1 MSLDTEHHRIDVVR
15 GTEVLPGDTSR
26 GHREKLARLTLDA
39 MRRFAGLLDTR
50 GNVVEVNQ
58 GALDAVG
65 LQFADVEGKPLWTTV
80 WWQASPEATQ
90 GLRDAFARALRG
102 EAVQWETEICCSA
115 DGRETF
121 AAEASLVP
129 VTDDDGVIVFIAV
142 ETRDITQ
149 AKAQEREVAQKNV
162 ELQGLLE
169 RIRELDEVKTQLFA
183 NVGRELRTPLGL
195 ILGPAQSLVDDDG
208 TTLGLAQ
215 RRENA
220 QLIARNARLLLKQVN
235 DLLDM
240 SKLEAGKL
248 KLDLQDTDVAGLLR
262 RLGSH
267 FAALAAERNIDYA
280 IEAPPTVLRRRRCRQ
295 AAARGHE
302 PAGQRLQVH
311 AARRP
316 RALHAAAAARR
327 TRDRGRRLR
336 PGCAAAHARGDLRAL
351 PPVRP
356 RSARQRRTQG
366 RRAPDSAWPSPGSSS
381 RCTRAASRC
390 ATPGSAARAS
400 RS

>member
-1 MSLDTEHHRIDVVR
+1 MSLDIEQQRSVVVR

-80 WWQASPEATQ
+80 WWQASPEANQ

-169 RIRELDEVKTQLFA
+169 RIRELDEVKTHLFA

-208 TTLGLAQ
+208 TTLAWRSGARTRSSSRATRACCSSRSTTCSTCRSSRQ
-215 RRENA
+215 ASSRSTCRTPTSPACCASWVRTSPHWRPNATSTTRSRRRHSA
-220 QLIARNARLLLKQVN
+220 
-235 DLLDM
+235 
-240 SKLEAGKL
+240 SP
-248 KLDLQDTDVAGLLR
+248 
-262 RLGSH
+262 
-267 FAALAAERNIDYA
+267 
-280 IEAPPTVLRRRRCRQ
+280 PPTPTSCSAWSRTCWATPSSSRRATAAC
-295 AAARGHE
+295 AARCSSG
-302 PAGQRLQVH
+302 PANSRSRSTTPARVCRRTC
-311 AARRP
+311 ARRSSSASASSTAISP
-316 RALHAAAAARR
+316 
-327 TRDRGRRLR
+327 T
-336 PGCAAAHARGDLRAL
+336 AAHAPAG
-351 PPVRP
+351 
-356 RSARQRRTQG
+356 
-366 RRAPDSAWPSPGSSS
+366 PDSAWPSPGSSS
-381 RCTRAASRC
+381 RCTRAAWRC

-400 RS
+400 KS